1 MTAPKAKTFEEKF
14 KENPDSFD
22 YPDCMPG
29 PANLSPE
36 YADRI
41 TPDYIRE
48 AIAERKR
55 KAMAKK

>member
-1 MTAPKAKTFEEKF
+1 MTAPKPKTFEEKF

-36 YADRI
+36 YSDRI
-41 TPDYIRE
+41 TPPYIK
-48 AIAERKR
+48 AVIAARRKR
-55 KAMAKK
+55 KAK